1 MADKEIPTW
10 SDARLRGA
18 TFVYIAALFAAL
30 GGLLFGYDTGVIS
43 GALIFIK
50 REFGLTT
57 AAEEIVVSGVL
68 LGATL
73 GAIVGGKAA
82 DIFGRRRVLLVTAA
96 IFGIGALASAMAPSP
111 AILIVSRTV
120 LGLAIGL
127 ASTNVPVYLSEVAP
141 PHVRGWIVSLF
152 QLAVTVG
159 ILVAYLTDYA
169 FAGVEGWRWM
179 LGLAVVPALV
189 FGTGMFFLPETP
201 RWLIRGGHHESAHRV
216 LVRIRK
222 QADVNLEIEEIKLSL
237 AQQTESG
244 RWTDLLRRQV
254 RPALLVGLGLAVF
267 QQITGI
273 NTVIYY
279 APKILQA
286 AGFNSASGAIL
297 ATVGVG
303 VVNVGMTII
312 AMFLVD
318 RAGRRPLLLVGI
330 AGLIVTLTALGLSFQ
345 ISNPSGQLAW
355 IAVIC
360 LMGYVASFAISLG
373 PIFWLLI
380 AEIYPLKIRGLA
392 EGMAATF
399 NWGSNLIVSL
409 TFLTFGRETWR
420 ELNVSPLCVC
430 LGGVV
435 ALRLLSRSGNERAHF
450 GRDRSILA
458 SRSSF
463 SPNDR
468 PHFLKAQG
476 RSSSCSHAPVARP
489 LTARGL

>member
-1 MADKEIPTW
+1 MAHKEIAAL
-10 SDARLRGA
+10 SDAHLRGA
-18 TFVYIAALFAAL
+18 RFVYIAALFAAL

-82 DIFGRRRVLLVTAA
+82 DLFGRRRVLLVTAA

-159 ILVAYLTDYA
+159 IVVAYLIDYA

-179 LGLAVVPALV
+179 LGLAVAPALV
-189 FGTGMFFLPETP
+189 FGTGMFVLPETP
-201 RWLIRGGHHESAHRV
+201 RWLIRGGQHEVAHRV
-216 LVRIRK
+216 LLRIRK
-222 QADVNLEIEEIKLSL
+222 LADVNVEIEEIKASL

-244 RWTDLLRRQV
+244 RWVDLLSRQV
-254 RPALLVGLGLAVF
+254 RPALVVGIGLAIF

-279 APKILQA
+279 APRILEA

-297 ATVGVG
+297 ATAGVG
-303 VVNVGMTII
+303 VVNVGMTIV

-330 AGLIVTLTALGLSFQ
+330 AGMIITLGMLGLSFRY
-345 ISNPSGQLAW
+345 PSGQLAW

-360 LMGYVASFAISLG
+360 LLGYVASFAISLG

-380 AEIYPLKIRGLA
+380 AEIHPLKSRGLA
-392 EGMAATF
+392 EGTAATF
-399 NWGSNLIVSL
+399 NWASNLIVSL
-409 TFLTFGRETWR
+409 TFLTLVEK
-420 ELNVSPLCVC
+420 
-430 LGGVV
+430 LG
-435 ALRLLSRSGNERAHF
+435 ASSTFLFYA
-450 GRDRSILA
+450 LA
-458 SRSSF
+458 SVASWLF
-463 SPNDR
+463 AYYFVPET
-468 PHFLKAQG
+468 KG
-476 RSSSCSHAPVARP
+476 RTLEQIEAFWRARHD
-489 LTARGL
+489 AHQMIN

>member
-1 MADKEIPTW
+1 MGHKEIAALR
-10 SDARLRGA
+10 DAHLRG
-18 TFVYIAALFAAL
+18 TKFVYIAASFAAL
-30 GGLLFGYDTGVIS
+30 GGLLFGYDTRVIS

-57 AAEEIVVSGVL
+57 LAEEIVVSGVL
-68 LGATL
+68 LGATM

-141 PHVRGWIVSLF
+141 PHARGWVVSLF

-159 ILVAYLTDYA
+159 IVVAYLTDYA

-179 LGLAVVPALV
+179 LGLAVAPALV

-201 RWLIRGGHHESAHRV
+201 RWLIRGGYHEVAHRV
-216 LVRIRK
+216 LVRIRGHSV
-222 QADVNLEIEEIKLSL
+222 VNVEIEEIKASL
-237 AQQTESG
+237 AQQAESG
-244 RWTDLLRRQV
+244 HWTDLLHRQV
-254 RPALLVGLGLAVF
+254 RPALVVGLGLAIF

-279 APKILQA
+279 APRILQT

-303 VVNVGMTII
+303 IVNVGMTVI
-312 AMFLVD
+312 AMYLVD
-318 RAGRRPLLLVGI
+318 RAGRRPLLLIGI
-330 AGLIVTLTALGLSFQ
+330 TGMIVTLGVLGLSFRY
-345 ISNPSGQLAW
+345 PSGQLAW

-360 LMGYVASFAISLG
+360 LMGYVASFAIGLG

-380 AEIYPLKIRGLA
+380 AEIYPLKIRGVA
-392 EGMAATF
+392 EGTAATF
-399 NWGSNLIVSL
+399 NWASNLIVSL
-409 TFLTFGRETWR
+409 TFLTLIEKFGASSTFLLYAVASVASWLFAYYFVPETR
-420 ELNVSPLCVC
+420 
-430 LGGVV
+430 
-435 ALRLLSRSGNERAHF
+435 
-450 GRDRSILA
+450 
-458 SRSSF
+458 
-463 SPNDR
+463 
-468 PHFLKAQG
+468 G
-476 RSSSCSHAPVARP
+476 RSLEQIEAFWRTRHGVSQ
-489 LTARGL
+489 TARRFS

>member
-1 MADKEIPTW
+1 MADKEIATLR
-10 SDARLRGA
+10 DARRG
-18 TFVYIAALFAAL
+18 TKFVYIAASFAAL
-30 GGLLFGYDTGVIS
+30 GGLLFGYDTGVMS
-43 GALIFIK
+43 GSIICIM
-50 REFGLTT
+50 REFVLTIV
-57 AAEEIVVSGVL
+57 AEEVVVSGVL

-73 GAIVGGKAA
+73 GALVGGNAA
-82 DIFGRRRVLLVTAA
+82 DLFGRRRVLLVTAA
-96 IFGIGALASAMAPSP
+96 IFGIGALASAVAPSP
-111 AILIVSRTV
+111 PVLIVSRVV

-141 PHVRGWIVSLF
+141 PHARGWIVSLF

-159 ILVAYLTDYA
+159 IVVAYLTDYA

-179 LGLAVVPALV
+179 LGFAVAPALV

-201 RWLIRGGHHESAHRV
+201 RWLIRGGHHDVAHRV
-216 LVRIRK
+216 LVRIRELG
-222 QADVNLEIEEIKLSL
+222 DVNAEIEEIKAST
-237 AQQTESG
+237 APQTEG
-244 RWTDLLRRQV
+244 GHWTDLLRRHV
-254 RPALLVGLGLAVF
+254 RPALVVGLGLAVF

-279 APKILQA
+279 APKILQT
-286 AGFNSASGAIL
+286 AGFNSASGAIM

-330 AGLIVTLTALGLSFQ
+330 AGMIVTLGVLGLSFRY
-345 ISNPSGQLAW
+345 PSGQLAW

-392 EGMAATF
+392 EGTAATF
-399 NWGSNLIVSL
+399 NWASNLIVSL
-409 TFLTFGRETWR
+409 TFLTLVEK
-420 ELNVSPLCVC
+420 
-430 LGGVV
+430 LG
-435 ALRLLSRSGNERAHF
+435 ASSTFLLYA
-450 GRDRSILA
+450 LA
-458 SRSSF
+458 SVASCLFAYYLVPETKGRTLEQIEAF
-463 SPNDR
+463 WRAGR
-468 PHFLKAQG
+468 PSRQMAS
-476 RSSSCSHAPVARP
+476 RIP
-489 LTARGL
+489 

>member
-1 MADKEIPTW
+1 MDRLSDFSRSYDGVRSTAMADKETAALR
-10 SDARLRGA
+10 DALRG
-18 TFVYIAALFAAL
+18 TKFVYIAASFAAL

-57 AAEEIVVSGVL
+57 VAEEIVVSGVL

-82 DIFGRRRVLLVTAA
+82 DLFGRRRVLLVTAA
-96 IFGIGALASAMAPSP
+96 IFGIGALASAVAPSP
-111 AILIVSRTV
+111 PVLIVSRVV

-141 PHVRGWIVSLF
+141 PHARGWIVSLF

-159 ILVAYLTDYA
+159 IVVAYLTDYA

-201 RWLIRGGHHESAHRV
+201 RWLIRGGQHEIAHRV
-216 LVRIRK
+216 LLRIREHP
-222 QADVNLEIEEIKLSL
+222 DVNVEIEEIKASL

-244 RWTDLLRRQV
+244 RWVDLLSQQV
-254 RPALLVGLGLAVF
+254 RPALVVGLGLAIF

-297 ATVGVG
+297 ATAGVG
-303 VVNVGMTII
+303 VVNVGMTIV

-330 AGLIVTLTALGLSFQ
+330 AGMIVTLGVLGLGFR

-373 PIFWLLI
+373 PIFWLMI

-399 NWGSNLIVSL
+399 NWGSNLLVSL
-409 TFLTFGRETWR
+409 TFLTLVEKLGASSTFLLYAFASVTSWLFAYYLVPETKGHTLEEIEAFWR
-420 ELNVSPLCVC
+420 AGHP
-430 LGGVV
+430 
-435 ALRLLSRSGNERAHF
+435 SRRMG
-450 GRDRSILA
+450 
-458 SRSSF
+458 SRIF
-463 SPNDR
+463 
-468 PHFLKAQG
+468 
-476 RSSSCSHAPVARP
+476 
-489 LTARGL
+489 

>member
-1 MADKEIPTW
+1 MANENAAL
-10 SDARLRGA
+10 SNAQLRTGR
-18 TFVYIAALFAAL
+18 FVYVAAVFAAL

-50 REFGLTT
+50 REFGLAT

-68 LGATL
+68 LGATI

-82 DIFGRRRVLLVTAA
+82 DLFGRRRVLLVTAA
-96 IFGIGALASAMAPSP
+96 IFAIGALASAAAPSP
-111 AILIVSRTV
+111 AILIASRIV

-141 PHVRGWIVSLF
+141 PHARGWVVSLF

-159 ILVAYLTDYA
+159 IVVAYLTDYA
-169 FAGVEGWRWM
+169 FAGIEGWRWM

-189 FGTGMFFLPETP
+189 FGIGMFFLPETP
-201 RWLIRGGHHESAHRV
+201 RWLIHRGHHEVAHLV
-216 LVRIRK
+216 LVRIRDV
-222 QADVNLEIEEIKLSL
+222 ADVNVEIDQIKMSL

-244 RWTDLLRRQV
+244 HWSDLLRRQV
-254 RPALLVGLGLAVF
+254 RPALVVGLGLAVF

-297 ATVGVG
+297 ATAGVG

-330 AGLIVTLTALGLSFQ
+330 AGMIVTLGMLGLSFR
-345 ISNPSGQLAW
+345 ISNQSVQLAW

-373 PIFWLLI
+373 PIFWLMI

-399 NWGSNLIVSL
+399 NWGSNLLVSL
-409 TFLTFGRETWR
+409 TFLTLVEKLGASSTFLLYAFASVASWLFAYYLAPET
-420 ELNVSPLCVC
+420 
-430 LGGVV
+430 
-435 ALRLLSRSGNERAHF
+435 
-450 GRDRSILA
+450 
-458 SRSSF
+458 
-463 SPNDR
+463 
-468 PHFLKAQG
+468 KG
-476 RSSSCSHAPVARP
+476 RSLEQIEAFWRARHHAGR
-489 LTARGL
+489 TATQIF

>member
-1 MADKEIPTW
+1 MADKGIA
-10 SDARLRGA
+10 SLGSAHLRG
-18 TFVYIAALFAAL
+18 TKFVYIAALFAAL

-57 AAEEIVVSGVL
+57 AAEEVVVSGVL
-68 LGATL
+68 LGATI
-73 GAIVGGKAA
+73 GAIFGGKAA
-82 DIFGRRRVLLVTAA
+82 DLFGRRRVLLVTAA
-96 IFGIGALASAMAPSP
+96 IFGFGALASAVAPSP
-111 AILIVSRTV
+111 AILIVSRVV

-141 PHVRGWIVSLF
+141 PHARGWVVSLF

-159 ILVAYLTDYA
+159 IVVAYLTDYA
-169 FAGVEGWRWM
+169 FAGIEGWRWM

-189 FGTGMFFLPETP
+189 FGMGMFFLPETP
-201 RWLIRGGHHESAHRV
+201 RWLIRGGYHEVAHRV
-216 LVRIRK
+216 LVRIRDR
-222 QADVNLEIEEIKLSL
+222 AEVHIELEEIKASL
-237 AQQTESG
+237 AQQAESG
-244 RWTDLLRRQV
+244 HWADLLRRQV
-254 RPALLVGLGLAVF
+254 RPALVVGLGLAAF

-279 APKILQA
+279 APRILQT

-318 RAGRRPLLLVGI
+318 RAGRRPLLLIGI
-330 AGLIVTLTALGLSFQ
+330 AGMIITLGVLGLSFQ
-345 ISNPSGQLAW
+345 YPSGQLAW
-355 IAVIC
+355 IAVLC

-392 EGMAATF
+392 EGTAATF
-399 NWGSNLIVSL
+399 NWASNLIVSL
-409 TFLTFGRETWR
+409 TFLTLVEK
-420 ELNVSPLCVC
+420 
-430 LGGVV
+430 LGSSSTF
-435 ALRLLSRSGNERAHF
+435 LLYA
-450 GRDRSILA
+450 LA
-458 SRSSF
+458 SVASWLF
-463 SPNDR
+463 AYYFVPET
-468 PHFLKAQG
+468 KG
-476 RSSSCSHAPVARP
+476 RTLEQIEAFWRARHRVHQV
-489 LTARGL
+489 TN